1 MLHDNLQYK
10 ELQIC
15 AGKRFLT
22 STQSPITSNSYKKK
36 CAHPLRSNR
45 IEMANDEEL
54 KFLIFRPMVGSLP
67 GKTPNFLKIIIFIRG
82 NDVLK
87 PGLKNSFGRFIGTE

>member
-1 MLHDNLQYK
+1 
-10 ELQIC
+10 
-15 AGKRFLT
+15 
-22 STQSPITSNSYKKK
+22 
-36 CAHPLRSNR
+36 
-45 IEMANDEEL
+45 MANDEEL

-87 PGLKNSFGRFIGTE
+87 PGLKTVSGVLLEPSYNAMKLLLNHNVNL

>member
-1 MLHDNLQYK
+1 M
-10 ELQIC
+10 
-15 AGKRFLT
+15 
-22 STQSPITSNSYKKK
+22 KK

-67 GKTPNFLKIIIFIRG
+67 GKTPNFLKIVIFIRG